1 MSCDLN
7 SQLLKK
13 MSKKEE
19 VKETKVRSD
28 ITVVAQDT
36 DWRTYVGKEIY
47 AENTFAENWG
57 FLFKSAQGKQ
67 CFRFTFLDGKKI
79 ATTKDERL
87 AELEMQLKLNKAK
100 FMTTSNNTYG
110 EPKKGLEAFNNSVHN
125 VLKSTDL
132 MPCPRRPAKK

>member
-36 DWRTYVGKEIY
+36 DWRTYVGKEVY
-47 AENTFAENWG
+47 AENAFAENWG
-57 FLFKSAQGKQ
+57 FLFKSAQGK
-67 CFRFTFLDGKKI
+67 
-79 ATTKDERL
+79 
-87 AELEMQLKLNKAK
+87 
-100 FMTTSNNTYG
+100 
-110 EPKKGLEAFNNSVHN
+110 
-125 VLKSTDL
+125 
-132 MPCPRRPAKK
+132 